1 MTQLPAPLPQLPAE
15 GNLWRTDQLHASGLN
30 SRAIRRL
37 VSHGS
42 LVRLRYG
49 CYIRASLWEKQPA
62 AVRSVQLI
70 YAHAHGTLTTSTGS
84 FVYSHTSA
92 ARLHKL
98 FLWNADDLI
107 HILLRVRPSS
117 ERLGKDVR
125 GHSRPYNDSEVTTVG
140 RLRVTALE
148 RTVVDCCMMLDYRQ
162 ALVLAD
168 QALRLGADLDRMNAM
183 ADNLSGHSG
192 VRNLRLALAHAD
204 ACAESAGETLTR
216 ELLARLKLPMPEA
229 QVEVRSRL
237 GWHRLDFAWREK
249 KVALEFDGKVKYF
262 DYAPTA
268 EVLFQERRREKA
280 LTEDGWLFVRVEWK
294 DLFREHEFKNRIL
307 AALSHRESVEIAGTV
322 PGR

>member
-1 MTQLPAPLPQLPAE
+1 MTQPSAPLPQLPAT
-15 GNLWRTDQLHASGLN
+15 GNLWRTEQLHAAGLN

-37 VSHGS
+37 VNGQG

-49 CYIRASLWEKQPA
+49 CYIRASLWEKQSA
-62 AVRSVQLI
+62 TVRSLQLI
-70 YAHAHGTLTTSTGS
+70 HAHAHGTLTTSTGS

-125 GHSRPYNDSEVTTVG
+125 GHTRPYTDLEVTTIG
-140 RLRVTALE
+140 KLRATALE
-148 RTVVDCCMMLDYRQ
+148 RTVVDCCMLLDYRQ
-162 ALVLAD
+162 ALILAD
-168 QALRLGADLDRMNAM
+168 QALRVGADFGLMNAM

-192 VRNLRLALAHAD
+192 VKNLRHALARAD
-204 ACAESAGETLTR
+204 ASAESAGETLTR

-237 GWHRLDFAWREK
+237 GGHRLDFAWRDK

-268 EVLFQERRREKA
+268 EVLFHERRREKA

-294 DLFREHEFKNRIL
+294 DLFREQEFKNRIL
-307 AALSHRESVEIAGTV
+307 TALAQRDSVRIAGKL

>member
-1 MTQLPAPLPQLPAE
+1 MTQLPAPLPQLPAT

-30 SRAIRRL
+30 SRAIRQL
-37 VSHGS
+37 VNRGS

-49 CYIRASLWEKQPA
+49 CYIRAALWEKQTST
-62 AVRSVQLI
+62 VRSLQLI
-70 YAHAHGTLTTSTGS
+70 HAHAHGTLTTSTGN

-92 ARLHKL
+92 ARLHGL
-98 FLWNADDLI
+98 FLWNTDDLV
-107 HILLRVRPSS
+107 HILLRVRPSR

-125 GHSRPYNDSEVTTVG
+125 GHTRPYADTEVTTLG
-140 RLRVTALE
+140 RFRVTALE
-148 RTVVDCCMMLDYRQ
+148 RTVVDCGMMLDYRQ
-162 ALVLAD
+162 ALILVD
-168 QALRLGADLDRMNAM
+168 HALRLGANPALMNAM
-183 ADNLSGHSG
+183 AGNLAGRSG
-192 VRNLRLALAHAD
+192 VRNLRLVLANAD
-204 ACAESAGETLTR
+204 IRAESAGETLTR

-249 KVALEFDGKVKYF
+249 KVALEFDGRVKYF

-294 DLFREHEFKNRIL
+294 DLFQEHEFKNRIL
-307 AALSHRESVEIAGTV
+307 TALRHRSTEIAGTV
-322 PGR
+322 PRR